1 MTRHLRLLFVA
12 MLTIACSLVG
22 KAAEGDTYKLVTD
35 ASELKSGDIVVIAS
49 KDKAVAMGAPN
60 DKKEKYQPVTGI
72 KITDNVLAYK
82 EGFTELLLEGEAG
95 KWYFKYEN
103 GYIYANSTTS
113 TVLSFDTNKKKSA
126 NISISN
132 GNASIGFDIFANS
145 KYLSYSTKTSNFGY
159 YNSNKSSF
167 GDHGVSVQI
176 YKKQRRDNGLS
187 ISTNSVTTTTAD
199 LDGTFHSYV
208 TLSNPNNLSPITYK
222 SSNTGVAE
230 VNEQGE
236 VKVNKSG
243 ETTITVSY
251 AGNDTYTQAEL
262 SYTLTIN
269 KLENELAISA
279 TSATTTTTDLDGAF
293 HSYVTLANPNNLSP
307 ITYKSSNTGVAEVN
321 EQGEVKV
328 NKSGETTITVSYA
341 GNDTYTQAEL
351 SYTLTINKLANGIA
365 IDKTSVEDDLNGYN
379 GEAKKYVSLT
389 NPNNLPIT
397 YTSSNPYVATVDES
411 GNVKLVSWG
420 KTTITVSYTGS
431 EVYESATTSYELNVI
446 NSETSYDEKF
456 IVFAAGTDKGS
467 NSTILGGGDKL
478 SKENVTIQSTWAG
491 FKNNPYNL
499 YAGSTTTISTTKGR
513 IVRIEM
519 LGCGHLDIV
528 NSDKGTF
535 DKGKSDAV
543 WTGSEKSVNFQTNS
557 GTTTP
562 TVSTFRIYVEY
573 PNVKTFEYNENE
585 ANNIEAW
592 ENSDI
597 TLNRTIVAD
606 KWNTL
611 CVPFAISEEEIKANF
626 GEGTLVEKL
635 DAVNGNTVNFAD
647 ATSIEAGVP
656 YLIKPTVAGTT
667 YTFNGKE
674 VSADA
679 PKVEGNADVT
689 FQGIYSPTDITNNG
703 TVKAAGVTKDGKVL
717 FVNAGSQTNAFRCF
731 FTLNDNATISP
742 AMLKISIKGVETA
755 INSIVMD
762 NSNATDNAIYNL
774 QGQRVNGNSLTKGIY
789 IKNGKKFAVK

>member
-1 MTRHLRLLFVA
+1 MIVA

-49 KDKAVAMGAPN
+49 GTNAMGAVN
-60 DKKEKYQPVTGI
+60 GNGTKITAVAVN
-72 KITDNVLAYK
+72 ITDNTLEWTNGV
-82 EGFTELLLEGEAG
+82 EETTLEGSKDNWNIKHAG
-95 KWYFKYEN
+95 KYLTYKSWNSENILMYDAPNKYCLFNINIKN
-103 GYIYANSTTS
+103 GDATIKNNEKG
-113 TVLSFDTNKKKSA
+113 LIKNCFSF
-126 NISISN
+126 N
-132 GNASIGFDIFANS
+132 GS
-145 KYLSYSTKTSNFGY
+145 FGY
-159 YNSNKSSF
+159 YSS
-167 GDHGVSVQI
+167 GTVQI
-176 YKKQRRDNGLS
+176 YKKQRRNNGLS
-187 ISTNSVTTTTAD
+187 LSATSATTTTAD
-199 LDGTFHSYV
+199 LDGTFR
-208 TLSNPNNLSPITYK
+208 
-222 SSNTGVAE
+222 
-230 VNEQGE
+230 
-236 VKVNKSG
+236 
-243 ETTITVSY
+243 
-251 AGNDTYTQAEL
+251 
-262 SYTLTIN
+262 
-269 KLENELAISA
+269 
-279 TSATTTTTDLDGAF
+279 
-293 HSYVTLANPNNLSP
+293 SYVTLANPNNLSP

-341 GNDTYTQAEL
+341 GTDKYTQAEL

-365 IDKTSVEDDLNGYN
+365 IDKTSVEDDLNGYK
-379 GEAKKYVSLT
+379 GEAKQYVSLT

-491 FKNNPYNL
+491 FKNNPYEL
-499 YAGSTTTISTTKGR
+499 YAGSTTTISTTKGK

-562 TVSTFRIYVEY
+562 TVSTFRVYVEY
-573 PNVKTFEYNENE
+573 PNVKTFEYNENK

-597 TLNRTIVAD
+597 TLNRTLVAN

-611 CVPFAISEEEIKANF
+611 CVPFAISGEEIKANF
-626 GEGTLVEKL
+626 GEGTLVEKFE
-635 DAVNGNTVNFAD
+635 AVNGNTVNFTD

-667 YTFNGKE
+667 YTFNGKD
-674 VSADA
+674 VIADA
-679 PKVEGNADVT
+679 PKTEGNADVT

-703 TVKAAGVTKDGKVL
+703 TVKAAGVTEDGKVL
-717 FVNAGSQTNAFRCF
+717 FVKAGSKTKAFRCF
-731 FTLNDNATISP
+731 FTISDNASITP

-755 INSIVMD
+755 INSIVTG

>member
-1 MTRHLRLLFVA
+1 MFVA

-72 KITDNVLAYK
+72 KITDDVLAYK

-95 KWYFKYEN
+95 KWYFKYGN
-103 GYIYANSTTS
+103 GYIYAKSTTS

-132 GNASIGFDIFANS
+132 GNASIGFDIPLNS
-145 KYLSYSTKTSNFGY
+145 SYLSYSTKTSNFGY
-159 YNSNKSSF
+159 YNSIF
-167 GDHGVSVQI
+167 GDHGVPVQI
-176 YKKQRRDNGLS
+176 YKKQRRANGLS
-187 ISTNSVTTTTAD
+187 ISTKSVTTTTAD
-199 LDGTFHSYV
+199 LDGNFHSYV
-208 TLSNPNNLSPITYK
+208 TLTNPNNLSPITYK
-222 SSNTGVAE
+222 SSNT
-230 VNEQGE
+230 
-236 VKVNKSG
+236 
-243 ETTITVSY
+243 
-251 AGNDTYTQAEL
+251 D
-262 SYTLTIN
+262 
-269 KLENELAISA
+269 
-279 TSATTTTTDLDGAF
+279 
-293 HSYVTLANPNNLSP
+293 
-307 ITYKSSNTGVAEVN
+307 VAEVN

-351 SYTLTINKLANGIA
+351 SYTLTINKLANGIT
-365 IDKTSVEDDLNGYN
+365 IDKTSVAADLNGYK
-379 GEAKKYVSLT
+379 GEAKQYVSLT

-446 NSETSYDEKF
+446 NSNEDYEEKF
-456 IVFAAGTDKGS
+456 VEFVSSTDKGTTDMWGGASKADEISKDGIKVYCSRASFAS
-467 NSTILGGGDKL
+467 NPYRFNGKSTSTI
-478 SKENVTIQSTWAG
+478 SVE
-491 FKNNPYNL
+491 
-499 YAGSTTTISTTKGR
+499 KGN
-513 IVRIEM
+513 IVRIE
-519 LGCGHLDIV
+519 IV
-528 NSDKGTF
+528 GDGLTKLVKNGEGEYNITNNNI
-535 DKGKSDAV
+535 V
-543 WTGSEKSVNFQTNS
+543 WTGSAKSVSFKNNKDLANYAAATNIR
-557 GTTTP
+557 
-562 TVSTFRIYVEY
+562 VYVEY
-573 PNVKTFEYNENE
+573 PNVKTFVYNENE

-592 ENSDI
+592 EISDI
-597 TLNRTIVAD
+597 TLNRTLVAN

-626 GEGTLVEKL
+626 GEGTLVEKFE
-635 DAVNGNTVNFAD
+635 AVNGNTVNFAN
-647 ATSIEAGVP
+647 ATSIEPGVP

-679 PKVEGNADVT
+679 PKTEGNADVT
-689 FQGIYSPTDITNNG
+689 FQGIYSPTDITNKD
-703 TVKAAGVTKDGKVL
+703 TVKAAGVTEDGKVL
-717 FVNAGSQTNAFRCF
+717 FVNAGSQTKAFRCF
-731 FTLNDNATISP
+731 FTIRDNASITP

-762 NSNATDNAIYNL
+762 NGNATDNAVYNL

>member
-1 MTRHLRLLFVA
+1 MTRHLRFLFVA
-12 MLTIACSLVG
+12 LLTIACSLVG

-95 KWYFKYEN
+95 KWYFKYGN
-103 GYIYANSTTS
+103 GYIYANSTVS
-113 TVLSFDTNKKKSA
+113 TDLSFDTNKKKSA

-159 YNSNKSSF
+159 YNNNKSGL

-199 LDGTFHSYV
+199 LDGTFRSYV
-208 TLSNPNNLSPITYK
+208 TLTNPNNLSPITYK

-251 AGNDTYTQAEL
+251 AGTDTYTQAEL

-269 KLENELAISA
+269 KLE
-279 TSATTTTTDLDGAF
+279 
-293 HSYVTLANPNNLSP
+293 
-307 ITYKSSNTGVAEVN
+307 
-321 EQGEVKV
+321 
-328 NKSGETTITVSYA
+328 
-341 GNDTYTQAEL
+341 
-351 SYTLTINKLANGIA
+351 NGIA

-379 GEAKKYVSLT
+379 GEAKQYVSLT

-420 KTTITVSYTGS
+420 KTTITVSYPGS

-456 IVFAAGTDKGS
+456 IVFAADTDKGS
-467 NSTILGGGDKL
+467 NSTILGRGDKL

-491 FKNNPYNL
+491 FKKNPYEL
-499 YAGSTTTISTTKGR
+499 YAGSTTTISTTKGK

-562 TVSTFRIYVEY
+562 TVSTFRVYVEY
-573 PNVKTFEYNENE
+573 PNVKTFEYNENKD
-585 ANNIEAW
+585 NNIETW

-597 TLNRTIVAD
+597 TLNRTLVAN

-626 GEGTLVEKL
+626 GEGTLVEKFE
-635 DAVNGNTVNFAD
+635 AVNGNTVNFAD
-647 ATSIEAGVP
+647 ATSIEPGVP

-667 YTFNGKE
+667 YTFNGKD
-674 VSADA
+674 VIAHA

-689 FQGIYSPTDITNNG
+689 FKGIYSPTDITNNG
-703 TVKAAGVTKDGKVL
+703 TVKAAGVTEGGKVL
-717 FVNAGSQTNAFRCF
+717 FVNPGSKTKAFRCF
-731 FTLNDNATISP
+731 FTISDNASITP
-742 AMLKISIKGVETA
+742 AMLKVSIKGVETA
-755 INSIVMD
+755 INSIVID

>member
-1 MTRHLRLLFVA
+1 MFVA

-95 KWYFKYEN
+95 KWYFKYGN
-103 GYIYANSTTS
+103 GYIYANSTLS
-113 TVLSFDTNKKKSA
+113 TDLSFDKNKKKSA

-159 YNSNKSSF
+159 YNSW

-176 YKKQRRDNGLS
+176 FKKQRRANGLS

-199 LDGTFHSYV
+199 LDGTFRSYV
-208 TLSNPNNLSPITYK
+208 TLANPNNLSPITYK
-222 SSNTGVAE
+222 SSNTDVAE

-251 AGNDTYTQAEL
+251 AGTDTYTQAEL

-269 KLENELAISA
+269 KLEN
-279 TSATTTTTDLDGAF
+279 
-293 HSYVTLANPNNLSP
+293 
-307 ITYKSSNTGVAEVN
+307 
-321 EQGEVKV
+321 
-328 NKSGETTITVSYA
+328 
-341 GNDTYTQAEL
+341 
-351 SYTLTINKLANGIA
+351 GIA
-365 IDKTSVEDDLNGYN
+365 IDKTSVEDDLNGYK
-379 GEAKKYVSLT
+379 GEAKQYVSLT

-420 KTTITVSYTGS
+420 KTTITVSYPGS

-446 NSETSYDEKF
+446 NSNEDYEEKYVEF
-456 IVFAAGTDKGS
+456 VSGTDNGTTGEIAGGFTSDEINKDGVKVYCSRASFAS
-467 NSTILGGGDKL
+467 NPYRFNGTSTSTI
-478 SKENVTIQSTWAG
+478 SVE
-491 FKNNPYNL
+491 
-499 YAGSTTTISTTKGR
+499 KGN
-513 IVRIEM
+513 IVRIE
-519 LGCGHLDIV
+519 IV
-528 NSDKGTF
+528 GDGLTKLEKNGEGEYNITNNNI
-535 DKGKSDAV
+535 V
-543 WTGSEKSVNFQTNS
+543 WTGSAKSVSFKNNKDLANYAAATNIR
-557 GTTTP
+557 
-562 TVSTFRIYVEY
+562 VYVEY
-573 PNVKTFEYNENE
+573 PNVKAFEYNEKE

-597 TLNRTIVAD
+597 TLNRTLVAD

-611 CVPFAISEEEIKANF
+611 CVPFAISGEEIKANF
-626 GEGTLVEKL
+626 GEGTLVEKFE
-635 DAVNGNTVNFAD
+635 AVNGNTVNFTD

-656 YLIKPTVAGTT
+656 YLIKPTVAGTA

-703 TVKAAGVTKDGKVL
+703 TVKAAGVTEDGKVL
-717 FVNAGSQTNAFRCF
+717 FVNAGSKTKAFRCF
-731 FTLNDNATISP
+731 FTISDNATITP

-762 NSNATDNAIYNL
+762 NSNAIDNAIYNI

>member
-1 MTRHLRLLFVA
+1 MTRHLRFLFVA

-72 KITDNVLAYK
+72 KITDDVLAYK

-95 KWYFKYEN
+95 KWYFKYGN
-103 GYIYANSTTS
+103 GYIYAKSTTS

-132 GNASIGFDIFANS
+132 GNASIGFDIVANS

-159 YNSNKSSF
+159 YNGSESIIW
-167 GDHGVSVQI
+167 GDYGVSVQI
-176 YKKQRRDNGLS
+176 YKKQRRANGLS
-187 ISTNSVTTTTAD
+187 ISTKSFTTTTAD
-199 LDGTFHSYV
+199 LDGNFHSYV
-208 TLSNPNNLSPITYK
+208 TLTNPNNLSPITYK

-230 VNEQGE
+230 VNEQGD

-269 KLENELAISA
+269 KLEN
-279 TSATTTTTDLDGAF
+279 
-293 HSYVTLANPNNLSP
+293 
-307 ITYKSSNTGVAEVN
+307 
-321 EQGEVKV
+321 
-328 NKSGETTITVSYA
+328 
-341 GNDTYTQAEL
+341 
-351 SYTLTINKLANGIA
+351 GIA
-365 IDKTSVEDDLNGYN
+365 IDKTSVEGDLNGYN
-379 GEAKKYVSLT
+379 GEAKQYVRLT

-491 FKNNPYNL
+491 FKKNPYEL
-499 YAGSTTTISTTKGR
+499 YAGSTTTISTTKGK

-562 TVSTFRIYVEY
+562 TVSTFRVYVEY
-573 PNVKTFEYNENE
+573 PNVKTFVYNENE

-592 ENSDI
+592 EISDI
-597 TLNRTIVAD
+597 TLNRTLVAN

-626 GEGTLVEKL
+626 GDGTLVEKL
-635 DAVNGNTVNFAD
+635 DAVNGNTVNFAN
-647 ATSIEAGVP
+647 ATSIEPGVP
-656 YLIKPTVAGTT
+656 YLIKPTVADTT
-667 YTFNGKE
+667 YTFYGKE

-679 PKVEGNADVT
+679 PKTEGNADVT

-703 TVKAAGVTKDGKVL
+703 NVKAAGVTEGGKVL
-717 FVNAGSQTNAFRCF
+717 FVNPGSQTKAFRCF
-731 FTLNDNATISP
+731 FTISDNASITP

-762 NSNATDNAIYNL
+762 NSNATDNAVYNL

>member
-1 MTRHLRLLFVA
+1 MTRHLRFLFVA
-12 MLTIACSLVG
+12 LLTIACSLVG

-60 DKKEKYQPVTGI
+60 DKKKKYQPVTGI

-95 KWYFKYEN
+95 KWYFKYGN
-103 GYIYANSTTS
+103 GYIYANSTVS
-113 TVLSFDTNKKKSA
+113 TDLSFDTNKKKSA

-132 GNASIGFDIFANS
+132 GNASIGFDIVANS

-159 YNSNKSSF
+159 YNGSESIIW
-167 GDHGVSVQI
+167 GDYGVSVQI
-176 YKKQRRDNGLS
+176 YKKQRRDNELS

-199 LDGTFHSYV
+199 LDGTFRSYV
-208 TLSNPNNLSPITYK
+208 TLANPNNLSPITYK
-222 SSNTGVAE
+222 SSNTDVAE

-251 AGNDTYTQAEL
+251 AGTDTYTQAEL

-269 KLENELAISA
+269 KLE
-279 TSATTTTTDLDGAF
+279 
-293 HSYVTLANPNNLSP
+293 
-307 ITYKSSNTGVAEVN
+307 
-321 EQGEVKV
+321 
-328 NKSGETTITVSYA
+328 
-341 GNDTYTQAEL
+341 
-351 SYTLTINKLANGIA
+351 NGIA

-379 GEAKKYVSLT
+379 GEAKQYVSLT

-420 KTTITVSYTGS
+420 KTTITVSYPGS

-456 IVFAAGTDKGS
+456 IVFAADTDKGS
-467 NSTILGGGDKL
+467 NSTILGRGDKL

-491 FKNNPYNL
+491 FKKNPYEL
-499 YAGSTTTISTTKGR
+499 YAGSTTTISTTKGK

-562 TVSTFRIYVEY
+562 TVSTFRVYVEY
-573 PNVKTFEYNENE
+573 PNVKTFEYNENKD
-585 ANNIEAW
+585 NNIETW

-597 TLNRTIVAD
+597 TLNRTLVAN

-611 CVPFAISEEEIKANF
+611 CVPFAINEEEIKANF
-626 GEGTLVEKL
+626 GEGTLVEKFE
-635 DAVNGNTVNFAD
+635 AVNGNTVNFAD

-667 YTFNGKE
+667 YTFNGKD
-674 VSADA
+674 VIAHA

-703 TVKAAGVTKDGKVL
+703 TVKAAGVTEDGKVL
-717 FVNAGSQTNAFRCF
+717 FVNAGSKTKAFRCF
-731 FTLNDNATISP
+731 FTISDNASITP
-742 AMLKISIKGVETA
+742 AMLKVSIKGVETA
-755 INSIVMD
+755 INSIVMG
-762 NSNATDNAIYNL
+762 NSNATDNAVYNL
-774 QGQRVNGNSLTKGIY
+774 QGQRVNGNSLAKGIY

>member
-1 MTRHLRLLFVA
+1 MTKHLRLMFVA

-60 DKKEKYQPVTGI
+60 DKKKKYLPVTGI

-95 KWYFKYEN
+95 KWYFKYGN
-103 GYIYANSTTS
+103 GYIYANSTVS
-113 TVLSFDTNKKKSA
+113 TDLSFDTNKKKSA

-132 GNASIGFDIFANS
+132 GNASIGFDIVANS
-145 KYLSYSTKTSNFGY
+145 SYLSYSTKTSNFGY
-159 YNSNKSSF
+159 YNSIF
-167 GDHGVSVQI
+167 GDHGVPVQI
-176 YKKQRRDNGLS
+176 YKKQRRANGLS

-199 LDGTFHSYV
+199 LDGTFRSYV
-208 TLSNPNNLSPITYK
+208 TLANPNNLSPITYK
-222 SSNTGVAE
+222 SSNTDVAE

-251 AGNDTYTQAEL
+251 AGTDTYTQAEL

-269 KLENELAISA
+269 KLEN
-279 TSATTTTTDLDGAF
+279 
-293 HSYVTLANPNNLSP
+293 
-307 ITYKSSNTGVAEVN
+307 
-321 EQGEVKV
+321 
-328 NKSGETTITVSYA
+328 
-341 GNDTYTQAEL
+341 
-351 SYTLTINKLANGIA
+351 GIA
-365 IDKTSVEDDLNGYN
+365 IDKTSVEDDLNGYK
-379 GEAKKYVSLT
+379 GEAKQYVSLT

-446 NSETSYDEKF
+446 NSNEDYEEKF
-456 IVFAAGTDKGS
+456 VEFVSSTDKGTTDMWGGASKADEISKDGIKVYCSRASFAS
-467 NSTILGGGDKL
+467 NPYRFNGTSTSTI
-478 SKENVTIQSTWAG
+478 SVE
-491 FKNNPYNL
+491 
-499 YAGSTTTISTTKGR
+499 KGN
-513 IVRIEM
+513 IVRIE
-519 LGCGHLDIV
+519 IV
-528 NSDKGTF
+528 GDGLTKLVKNGEGEYNITNNNI
-535 DKGKSDAV
+535 V
-543 WTGSEKSVNFQTNS
+543 WTGSAKSVSFKNNKDMANYAAATNIR
-557 GTTTP
+557 
-562 TVSTFRIYVEY
+562 VYVEY

-592 ENSDI
+592 EISDI
-597 TLNRTIVAD
+597 TLYRTLVAN

-626 GEGTLVEKL
+626 GEGTLVEKFE
-635 DAVNGNTVNFAD
+635 AVNGNTVNFAN

-656 YLIKPTVAGTT
+656 YLIKPTVASTT

-679 PKVEGNADVT
+679 PKTEGNADVT
-689 FQGIYSPTDITNNG
+689 FQGIYSPTDITNDG
-703 TVKAAGVTKDGKVL
+703 TVKAAGVTEDGKVL
-717 FVNAGSQTNAFRCF
+717 FVNAGSQTKAFRCF
-731 FTLNDNATISP
+731 FTISDNASITP
-742 AMLKISIKGVETA
+742 AMLKVSIKGVETA

>member
-1 MTRHLRLLFVA
+1 

-22 KAAEGDTYKLVTD
+22 KAAEGDTYKLVTN

-60 DKKEKYQPVTGI
+60 DKKEKYLPVTGI
-72 KITDNVLAYK
+72 KITDDVLAYK

-95 KWYFKYEN
+95 KWYFKYGN
-103 GYIYANSTTS
+103 GYIYANSTTN

-132 GNASIGFDIFANS
+132 GNASIGFDIVANS

-159 YNSNKSSF
+159 YNGSESIIW
-167 GDHGVSVQI
+167 GDYGVSVQI
-176 YKKQRRDNGLS
+176 YKKQRRDNKLS
-187 ISTNSVTTTTAD
+187 LSATSATTTTTD
-199 LDGTFHSYV
+199 LDGAYHSYV

-251 AGNDTYTQAEL
+251 AGT
-262 SYTLTIN
+262 
-269 KLENELAISA
+269 
-279 TSATTTTTDLDGAF
+279 
-293 HSYVTLANPNNLSP
+293 
-307 ITYKSSNTGVAEVN
+307 
-321 EQGEVKV
+321 
-328 NKSGETTITVSYA
+328 
-341 GNDTYTQAEL
+341 DTYTQAEL
-351 SYTLTINKLANGIA
+351 SYTLTINKLANGIT
-365 IDKTSVEDDLNGYN
+365 IDKNSAEDDLNGYN
-379 GEAKKYVSLT
+379 GEAKKYVNLT

-397 YTSSNPYVATVDES
+397 YTSSNPYVATVDEN

-446 NSETSYDEKF
+446 NSETSYDEKY

-478 SKENVTIQSTWAG
+478 SKENVIIQSTWAG
-491 FKNNPYNL
+491 FKNNPYEL

-562 TVSTFRIYVEY
+562 TVSTFRVYVEY
-573 PNVKTFEYNENE
+573 PNVKTFSYNENE

-597 TLNRTIVAD
+597 TLNRTLVAD

-667 YTFNGKE
+667 YTFNGKD
-674 VSADA
+674 VIADA
-679 PKVEGNADVT
+679 PKTEGNADVT
-689 FQGIYSPTDITNNG
+689 FQGIYSLTDITNGG
-703 TVKAAGVTKDGKVL
+703 TVKAAGVTEDGKVL
-717 FVNAGSQTNAFRCF
+717 FVNADSKTKAFRCF

-755 INSIVMD
+755 INSIVMG
-762 NSNATDNAIYNL
+762 NNNAADNAIYNL

>member
-1 MTRHLRLLFVA
+1 MTKHLRLLFVA

-49 KDKAVAMGAPN
+49 GTNAMGAVN
-60 DKKEKYQPVTGI
+60 IDGT
-72 KITDNVLAYK
+72 KITAVTVNIKDNILEWANGV
-82 EGFTELLLEGEAG
+82 EETTLEGSSNKWNIKYTG
-95 KWYFKYEN
+95 KYLTYKKW
-103 GYIYANSTTS
+103 NSESILMYDAPDKDCLFT
-113 TVLSFDTNKKKSA
+113 
-126 NISISN
+126 ISINN
-132 GNASIGFDIFANS
+132 GNATIKNNTKNVNKTHF
-145 KYLSYSTKTSNFGY
+145 SYNGSFGY
-159 YNSNKSSF
+159 YSN
-167 GDHGVSVQI
+167 GTVQI
-176 YKKQRRDNGLS
+176 YKKQRRDNKLS
-187 ISTNSVTTTTAD
+187 
-199 LDGTFHSYV
+199 L
-208 TLSNPNNLSPITYK
+208 
-222 SSNTGVAE
+222 
-230 VNEQGE
+230 
-236 VKVNKSG
+236 
-243 ETTITVSY
+243 
-251 AGNDTYTQAEL
+251 
-262 SYTLTIN
+262 
-269 KLENELAISA
+269 SA
-279 TSATTTTTDLDGAF
+279 TSATTTTADMDGTF
-293 HSYVTLANPNNLSP
+293 RSYVTLANPNNLSP

-351 SYTLTINKLANGIA
+351 SYTLTINKLANGIT
-365 IDKTSVEDDLNGYN
+365 IDKNLAEDDLNGYN

-456 IVFAAGTDKGS
+456 IVFAASTDKGS

-491 FKNNPYNL
+491 FKNNPYEL

-562 TVSTFRIYVEY
+562 TVSTFRVYVEY
-573 PNVKTFEYNENE
+573 PNVKTFEYNESE

-597 TLNRTIVAD
+597 TLNRTLVAD

-667 YTFNGKE
+667 YTFNGKD
-674 VSADA
+674 VIADA
-679 PKVEGNADVT
+679 PKTKGNADVT
-689 FQGIYSPTDITNNG
+689 FQGIYSPTDITNGG
-703 TVKAAGVTKDGKVL
+703 TVKAAGVTEDGKVL
-717 FVNAGSQTNAFRCF
+717 FVNADSQTKAFRCF

-755 INSIVMD
+755 INSIVMG
-762 NSNATDNAIYNL
+762 NSNAADNAIYNL